1 MLRSIENT
9 LKDAGF
15 TDAQVRVLDSVFEK
29 AQTSSGEKNLS
40 LEVGEIKGRI
50 TMLAWTVGI
59 LAAVFLGVGT
69 LLYQRVT
76 SVETSLNQRI
86 TSVETSLNQR
96 IDDLKED
103 VSENRAMMQKVLE
116 KLDQLED

>member
-1 MLRSIENT
+1 MSKSIENT

-15 TDAQVRVLDSVFEK
+15 TDAQIRVLDSVFEK
-29 AQTSSGEKNLS
+29 VQAPSIEKNLS
-40 LEVGEIKGRI
+40 FEVGEIKGRI
-50 TMLAWTVGI
+50 TMLTWTVGI

-86 TSVETSLNQR
+86 
-96 IDDLKED
+96 DDLKED
-103 VSENRAMMQKVLE
+103 VSENRVMMQKVLE

>member
-1 MLRSIENT
+1 MSKSIENT
-9 LKDAGF
+9 LRDAGF
-15 TDAQVRVLDSVFEK
+15 TDAQVRVLNDIFEK
-29 AQTSSGEKNLS
+29 SQVPSSEKNLI

-76 SVETSLNQRI
+76 SVETSLNR
-86 TSVETSLNQR
+86 SR
-96 IDDLKED
+96 
-103 VSENRAMMQKVLE
+103 
-116 KLDQLED
+116 